1 MPSDDLGAYEDAGQR
16 VDDFLAGVGWQA
28 HMVAPERERL
38 VRLLVAL
45 EGLGMPVLVEALESF
60 VDAAQRITGAE
71 FDRQE
76 SIGDAAMIVA
86 QVVLFEVAFA
96 IITAAGLSALPDSA
110 CRRHHDIEVE
120 QGDNRCPQMDRLGN
134 CGATTV
140 LSAVFTT

>member
-96 IITAAGLSALPDSA
+96 IMRRMASSNHLAQRADTA
-110 CRRHHDIEVE
+110 HD
-120 QGDNRCPQMDRLGN
+120 
-134 CGATTV
+134 GADP
-140 LSAVFTT
+140 SGASPKE